1 MPDFLYSK
9 FKQKLFGAQV
19 NSQSALLKLL
29 RLQNQWRMTA
39 IGTKLAYEFER
50 RTAGFAVEL
59 TVRAACSTIRNKS
72 KAGMIKKNLTVSL
85 SSTFCQLF
93 NRAL

>member
-1 MPDFLYSK
+1 
-9 FKQKLFGAQV
+9 
-19 NSQSALLKLL
+19 
-29 RLQNQWRMTA
+29 MTA
-39 IGTKLAYEFER
+39 IGTFFPYNFEQ
-50 RTAGFAVEL
+50 RTAAFAVEL

>member
-1 MPDFLYSK
+1 MAGFATGCVK
-9 FKQKLFGAQV
+9 
-19 NSQSALLKLL
+19 
-29 RLQNQWRMTA
+29 
-39 IGTKLAYEFER
+39 TKIPQMSTNGKCFSYKFER
-50 RTAGFAVEL
+50 RTTAFAVEL